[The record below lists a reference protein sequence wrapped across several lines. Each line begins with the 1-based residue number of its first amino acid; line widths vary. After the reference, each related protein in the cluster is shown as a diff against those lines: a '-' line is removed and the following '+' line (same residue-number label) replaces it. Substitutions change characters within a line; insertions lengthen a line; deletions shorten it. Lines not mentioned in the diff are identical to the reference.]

1 MSNAKFTLM
10 GCRSYF
16 NTIGDDLFKN
26 LKVPEGLD
34 KDILTDNI
42 LVQGGEFEV
51 QYGDPDFIQS
61 AIGAWSDKWMPTMER
76 WVKVL
81 AIEYNPLENYDRM
94 EDWTDDTEG
103 SGASSSQSNSLR
115 SSQRSESS
123 AASHDTDGSSTDT
136 TDRDKYSSPP
146 THTTKR
152 SAYDSSSYEPVS
164 EETDTGKW
172 DVKTKT
178 EQTANDSAAS
188 NGSESDNITVKD
200 DNSSVL
206 SNNSVHSGRVHGNIG
221 VTTSQ
226 QMLQQELDLGYWN
239 IYEKVT
245 ELFLSEFIIPVYI

>member
-16 NTIGDDLFKN
+16 NTIIDDLFKN
-26 LKVPEGLD
+26 LKVTTGID

-42 LVQGGEFEV
+42 LIKGGEFEV

-61 AIGAWSDKWMPTMER
+61 AIGAWSDKWMPTKTR
-76 WVKVL
+76 WVNAL
-81 AIEYNPLENYDRM
+81 SIEYNPLENYDRM

-103 SGASSSQSNSLR
+103 SGASSSESHSVR
-115 SSQRSESS
+115 SSERSESS
-123 AASHDTDGSSTDT
+123 ASSHDIDGTQTDV
-136 TDRDKYSSPP
+136 TDRDKYNSLP
-146 THTTKR
+146 THTVKR
-152 SAYDSSSYEPVS
+152 SAYDSSNYEPLS
-164 EETDTGKW
+164 EETDSGKW
-172 DVKTKT
+172 EVKGKT
-178 EQTANDSAAS
+178 EQSDNTSNAS

-206 SNNSVHSGRVHGNIG
+206 NNNSVHSGRVHGNIG

-239 IYEKVT
+239 IYEKIT
-245 ELFLSEFIIPVYI
+245 EIFLQEFTIHV